1 MRPLPKPTWRREPDC
16 LSSVRLQLLR
26 LRWMRTLRAAGVIL
40 VVALAS
46 GYLGA
51 RIDPIGAW
59 MGRTWSGLARSAP
72 GLVAALDPV
81 SEAAAQPLVVIEIP
95 EREVVPAWSSRLA
108 PQADG
113 PSNAGAARPP
123 ALADAAMPLQL
134 AAGKPPIA
142 PPATPSAAKP
152 APEGPQT
159 LAVEQCWSDAAQLG
173 PKERAAATIRASFIV
188 VGSYTDPMNAL
199 RTYSRVEDRWR
210 ATIVHTEV
218 SGRLYRRVL
227 VGPFDRAAAKA
238 VRLALAERG
247 LKKTWALAATCRPA
261 S

>member
-1 MRPLPKPTWRREPDC
+1 MRPLPEPAWRKEPDC
-16 LSSVRLQLLR
+16 LSSVRRQLLR
-26 LRWMRTLRAAGVIL
+26 LRLRRNLQAAGGIL
-40 VVALAS
+40 AVALAS

-51 RIDPIGAW
+51 QIDPIGDW
-59 MGRTWSGLARSAP
+59 MGRAWADLTRSAP

-81 SEAAAQPLVVIEIP
+81 SEAAAQPLVVMDLP
-95 EREVVPAWSSRLA
+95 EKETVPAWSSRLA
-108 PQADG
+108 PEADG
-113 PSNAGAARPP
+113 PTNAGAARTP
-123 ALADAAMPLQL
+123 APADAAAPMQLVAHKTPL
-134 AAGKPPIA
+134 A
-142 PPATPSAAKP
+142 PPAAKP
-152 APEGPQT
+152 VPAGPQA
-159 LAVEQCWSDAAQLG
+159 LAVEQCWADSAKMETA
-173 PKERAAATIRASFIV
+173 ERAAATIRASFIV

-247 LKKTWALAATCRPA
+247 LEQTWALAAACRPA

>member
-1 MRPLPKPTWRREPDC
+1 MRPLPEPNWRKEPDC
-16 LSSVRLQLLR
+16 LSSVRRQLLR
-26 LRWMRTLRAAGVIL
+26 LRLLRNLRAAGAIL
-40 VVALAS
+40 MVALAS

-51 RIDPIGAW
+51 RIDPIGDW
-59 MGRTWSGLARSAP
+59 MGRAWADLTRSAP

-81 SEAAAQPLVVIEIP
+81 SEAAAQPLVVMDLPDKET
-95 EREVVPAWSSRLA
+95 VPAWSSRLA
-108 PQADG
+108 PEADA
-113 PSNAGAARPP
+113 PTNAGVARTP
-123 ALADAAMPLQL
+123 ASADAAAPLQL
-134 AAGKPPIA
+134 AAHKPPLA
-142 PPATPSAAKP
+142 PPAAKPAAKP
-152 APEGPQT
+152 APSGPRA
-159 LAVEQCWSDAAQLG
+159 LAVAQCWADSAKMGAA
-173 PKERAAATIRASFIV
+173 ERAAATIRASFIV

-247 LKKTWALAATCRPA
+247 LKKTWALAAACRPA